1 MKTNNLNIVL
11 FQPEIPENTG
21 NISRTCVGFKAT
33 LHMIR
38 PYGFIL
44 DNKRMKRAGLDYW
57 DNLEMIQYDNWDNFK
72 EKNNINNE
80 SKNIFLI
87 TKFAKKSLDELEL
100 TKTYDQIFFVFGRE
114 TKGLPKEIMEEFF
127 ENQIKIKM
135 NKNIRSFN
143 LSNTVAM
150 VSHHYHFLTKFK
162 NI

>member
-57 DNLEMIQYDNWDNFK
+57 DNLEMIQYDNWDDFK

-143 LSNTVAM
+143 LSNAVAM